1 MKFSDVQKPSRYVGG
16 EYGVP
21 PMKEDAKTTF
31 CMCFPDSYE
40 VGMSNLGIR
49 ILYYILND
57 MKDVRC
63 ERCFAPWPDYAEYL
77 KENSLRLRSL
87 ETGTPLADFDI
98 VGFSLQY
105 ELSYTN
111 VLYMLELAGIP
122 LTRQATMP
130 PQESFSLIRCSTNSA
145 AFSAAS
151 ASGI

>member
-21 PMKEDAKTTF
+21 PMKADAKTTF

-87 ETGTPLADFDI
+87 ETGTPLADCDI
-98 VGFSLQY
+98 VGFALQ
-105 ELSYTN
+105 
-111 VLYMLELAGIP
+111 
-122 LTRQATMP
+122 
-130 PQESFSLIRCSTNSA
+130 
-145 AFSAAS
+145 
-151 ASGI
+151 